1 MGLDDF
7 SHWQNQTVTV
17 YAYSGFDAYGSP
29 SVSTAGTTYAAI
41 VVQQVKSIRD
51 KSGADKVSN
60 TQIYL
65 DGSVDVHIEDTITLP
80 DGTQPIILG
89 VQAYPDF
96 EGNNVLT
103 EVFT

>member
-17 YAYSGFDAYGSP
+17 YAFSKFDAYGSP
-29 SVSTAGTTYAAI
+29 TVSTAGSTYAAL

-51 KSGADKVSN
+51 KKGVDKVSN

-65 DGSVDVHIEDTITLP
+65 DGDVSIDIEDNITLP
-80 DGTQPIILG
+80 DGTSPIILA
-89 VQAYPDF
+89 VQTYPDF
-96 EGNNVLT
+96 DGNNVLT